1 MTSPLLLQHKILQCS
16 YCGHLR
22 LYAILSTLKKP
33 LYFVFV
39 YLSTSILLYFLY
51 LEFSYVDNCAQTI
64 RNISLSLLRFLIQY
78 PKTVFRCVRCIK
90 QHKAKYLQNASKA
103 TQERAHPNH
112 KTKRHEADNSPSSPM
127 VDKPYGKKG
136 DIFSFCYIFYCFFL
150 LFSVSSRL

>member
-1 MTSPLLLQHKILQCS
+1 MTSPLLCQHKILQCT

-22 LYAILSTLKKP
+22 LYAILSTFKKP

-39 YLSTSILLYFLY
+39 YLSTSILLY
-51 LEFSYVDNCAQTI
+51 VDNYAQTI
-64 RNISLSLLRFLIQY
+64 RNISLPLLRFLIQY

-103 TQERAHPNH
+103 TQELAHPNH